1 MPFAHLG
8 KRIEAAYKE
17 KHKAIGERWA
27 KAKLFVNSMEEKLKS
42 VNVVMDSG
50 AFQAFRAGAPIPNVL
65 PFQKR
70 AADEGSSLPSSSK
83 VPRTETIALT
93 IRLRLIRELREAGF
107 HPYLT
112 SFLHP
117 GMRSRSYGPPPE
129 YANFPAKAVLR
140 VDHLSS

>member
-1 MPFAHLG
+1 MATKMPFAHLG

-50 AFQAFRAGAPIPNVL
+50 AFQAFRGGAPIPNVL

-83 VPRTETIALT
+83 VPRTETETIAL
-93 IRLRLIRELREAGF
+93 
-107 HPYLT
+107 
-112 SFLHP
+112 SD
-117 GMRSRSYGPPPE
+117 S
-129 YANFPAKAVLR
+129 
-140 VDHLSS
+140 DD